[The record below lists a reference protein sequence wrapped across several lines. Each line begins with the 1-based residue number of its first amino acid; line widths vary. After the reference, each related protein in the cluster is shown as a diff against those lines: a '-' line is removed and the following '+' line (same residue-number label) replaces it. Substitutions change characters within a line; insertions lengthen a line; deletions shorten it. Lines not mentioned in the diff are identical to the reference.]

1 MNKLD
6 IIKYLI
12 QSIETEQ
19 ENKTRYSE
27 ELKKAKEKAE
37 KDNNNYSYW
46 HYINYDV
53 KDMVKSK
60 VKNDLKM
67 IRRLTLEIEK
77 EL

>member
-1 MNKLD
+1 MNKLE

-12 QSIETEQ
+12 QSVETEQ
-19 ENKTRYSE
+19 QNKIRYSE
-27 ELKKAKEKAE
+27 EVKKAQEKAE
-37 KDNNNYSYW
+37 KDNNNYGYW
-46 HYINYDV
+46 RYINPDV
-53 KDMVKSK
+53 KNMVKSK